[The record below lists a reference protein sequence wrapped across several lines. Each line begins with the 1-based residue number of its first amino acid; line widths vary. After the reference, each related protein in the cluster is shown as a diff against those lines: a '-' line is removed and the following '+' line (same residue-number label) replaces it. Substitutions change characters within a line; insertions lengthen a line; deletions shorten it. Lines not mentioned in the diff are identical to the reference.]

1 MNNNGTNPV
10 LRLTQLRR
18 TYTTKAGTLEVVK
31 GVDLTI
37 IPGEIVALIGPSGSG
52 KSSILH
58 AAGLLEGIQGGRVE
72 LAGVDATDLGDAA
85 RTALRRSSLG
95 FVYQFH
101 HLLPEFSAIDNV
113 ALPQL
118 IAGVAQSVALTRA
131 GTLLD
136 QMGLS
141 ERKDH
146 QPGQLSGGEQQRV
159 AIARALANKPAL
171 LIADEPT
178 GNLDP
183 ITSNF
188 VFEIFQKATREQ
200 GAAALVATHNLDLA
214 SKMDRVFRLENGL
227 LIEG

>member
-1 MNNNGTNPV
+1 MSNPV
-10 LRLTQLRR
+10 LRLTNLRR

-37 IPGEIVALIGPSGSG
+37 MPGEIVALIGPSGSG

-58 AAGLLEGIQGGRVE
+58 AAGLLESIQGGRVE
-72 LAGVDATDLGDAA
+72 LAGVDATNLADGP
-85 RTALRRSSLG
+85 RTALRRASLG

-101 HLLPEFSAIDNV
+101 HLLPEFSALDNV

-118 IAGVAQSVALTRA
+118 IAGVAQADALIRA
-131 GTLLD
+131 EALLD
-136 QMGLS
+136 IMGLAD
-141 ERKDH
+141 RKGH

-183 ITSNF
+183 TTSNF
-188 VFEIFQKATREQ
+188 VFEIFKKVTREE

-214 SKMDRVFRLENGL
+214 RKMDRVFRLESGL
-227 LIEG
+227 LVQA

>member
-1 MNNNGTNPV
+1 MSNPV
-10 LRLTQLRR
+10 LRLTGLRR
-18 TYTTKAGTLEVVK
+18 VYTTKAGALEVLK
-31 GVDLTI
+31 GVDLSI
-37 IPGEIVALIGPSGSG
+37 MAGEIVALIGPSGSG
-52 KSSILH
+52 KSSLLH
-58 AAGLLEGIQGGRVE
+58 AAGLLEGVQGGTVE
-72 LAGVDATDLGDAA
+72 LAGKDATALADGP

-118 IAGVAQSVALTRA
+118 IAGVSQSDALERA
-131 GTLLD
+131 GALLD
-136 QMGLS
+136 LMGLG
-141 ERKDH
+141 ERLTH

-183 ITSNF
+183 VTSNF
-188 VFEIFQKATREQ
+188 VFETFKKATREE
-200 GAAALVATHNLDLA
+200 GTAALVATHNLDLA

-227 LIEG
+227 LVAA

>member
-1 MNNNGTNPV
+1 MSSPV
-10 LRLTQLRR
+10 LRLTGLRR
-18 TYTTKAGTLEVVK
+18 IYTTKAGSLEVVK
-31 GVDLTI
+31 GVDLAI
-37 IPGEIVALIGPSGSG
+37 MPGEIVALIGPSGSG

-72 LAGVDATDLGDAA
+72 LAGVDATDLNDGA

-118 IAGVAQSVALTRA
+118 IAGVSQADALVRA
-131 GTLLD
+131 GALLD
-136 QMGLS
+136 LMGLS
-141 ERKDH
+141 DRKDH

-183 ITSNF
+183 VTSNF
-188 VFEIFQKATREQ
+188 VFETFRKATREE
-200 GAAALVATHNLDLA
+200 GTAALVATHNLDLA
-214 SKMDRVFRLENGL
+214 AKMDRVFKLENGL
-227 LIEG
+227 LVEG

>member
-1 MNNNGTNPV
+1 MSEPV
-10 LRLTQLRR
+10 LRLTGLRR
-18 TYTTKAGTLEVVK
+18 IYTTKAGSLEVVK

-37 IPGEIVALIGPSGSG
+37 MPGEIVALIGPSGSG

-72 LAGVDATDLGDAA
+72 LAGVDATDLNDSA

-118 IAGVAQSVALTRA
+118 IAGVTEADALVRA
-131 GTLLD
+131 GSLLD
-136 QMGLS
+136 LMGLA
-141 ERKDH
+141 ERKEH

-183 ITSNF
+183 ATSNF
-188 VFEIFQKATREQ
+188 VFETFQKATRDE
-200 GAAALVATHNLDLA
+200 GAAALVATHNLELA
-214 SKMDRVFRLENGL
+214 GKMDRVFRLENGVL
-227 LIEG
+227 VEG